1 MTAPRFFAGDAV
13 DPTTEVVLAADY
25 DEIAEVLAEL
35 LYACDSPSLIV
46 KGRAALAKA
55 GVRS

>member
-13 DPTTEVVLAADY
+13 DPTTEVVSAADY
-25 DEIAEVLAEL
+25 DEMAEVLAEL

-46 KGRAALAKA
+46 KARAALAKA